1 MNVKLTLYSP
11 RPNETALLARAF
23 VLESDGNNSAGA
35 VHSRP
40 TEWTQRAASMS
51 EPHWPRSHEAQK
63 GQEQGTPESSFPA
76 GGDAEPLP
84 GTMLSEHMP
93 PTKIAALAQLL
104 QIIRNRES

>member
-1 MNVKLTLYSP
+1 M
-11 RPNETALLARAF
+11 ETIQRELCIQGRLNGLR
-23 VLESDGNNSAGA
+23 G
-35 VHSRP
+35 
-40 TEWTQRAASMS
+40 QRARVN
-51 EPHWPRSHEAQK
+51 PHRPRSREAQK

-84 GTMLSEHMP
+84 GTMLSEHTP